1 MIIKSAFF
9 LVFLISTS
17 LFSQQIN
24 FNKYQYIIVPDK
36 FDFVNKTDQY
46 QTSSVTKF
54 LLKKK
59 GFKVF
64 LSNEQLPEVLSNNK
78 CLALFASVIDNS
90 NMFTIKNSITIKD
103 CYGKTLLTSAV
114 GKSKEKVYDKG
125 YQEAIRNAFESMSNF
140 KYSYNP
146 SVETFK
152 KEEVT
157 VNEISKKEIIPVVK
171 EKKVD
176 LIPDVKTELNKEK
189 TVVFKSV
196 EFLYSQPKNNGFQ
209 LVNTKPEVVFVILK
223 TNVKDFFIIKDK
235 NGIIYKVG
243 ENWVAEYY
251 ENNQLITIQ
260 YQIKF

>member
-1 MIIKSAFF
+1 MKKKTISL
-9 LVFLISTS
+9 LVILISALS
-17 LFSQQIN
+17 YSQDIN
-24 FNKYQYIIVPDK
+24 FDKYQYIIVADK
-36 FDFVNKTDQY
+36 FDFLNETDQY
-46 QTSSVTKF
+46 QTSSLTKF

-64 LSNEQLPEVLSNNK
+64 LNNETLPEDLLVNR
-78 CLALFASVIDNS
+78 CLGLFATVKDESS
-90 NMFTIKNSITIKD
+90 MFTIKNAIEIKD
-103 CYGKTLLTSAV
+103 CYGQVLLSSQV

-125 YQEAIRNAFESMSNF
+125 YQEAIRNAFESMSDF
-140 KYSYNP
+140 KYSYNS

-176 LIPDVKTELNKEK
+176 LISEVKTELNKEK
-189 TVVFKSV
+189 TVAFKSV

-223 TNVKDFFIIKDK
+223 TNVKDVFIIKDK
-235 NGIIYKVG
+235 NGILYKVG